1 MADLKN
7 DTANDSQILEKV
19 KDIIA
24 EQLGVAKDMIKSE
37 SHFVDDFGADSL
49 DQVEIIMRFEE
60 DFDIDIPDDV
70 AEKMLTVGDVVNHIT
85 ENM

>member
-60 DFDIDIPDDV
+60 EFDIDIPDDV

>member
-1 MADLKN
+1 MTESN
-7 DTANDSQILEKV
+7 NQILEKV
-19 KDIIA
+19 KGIIS
-24 EQLGVAKDMIKSE
+24 EQLGVAKDQIKAE

-60 DFDIDIPDDV
+60 EFDIDIPDDI
-70 AEKMLTVGDVVNHIT
+70 AEKMLTVGDVVNYIT

>member
-1 MADLKN
+1 M
-7 DTANDSQILEKV
+7 

-60 DFDIDIPDDV
+60 EFDIDIPDDV

>member
-60 DFDIDIPDDV
+60 EFDIDIPDDV
-70 AEKMLTVGDVVNHIT
+70 AEKMLTVGDVVSHIT

>member
-1 MADLKN
+1 MSDLKN
-7 DTANDSQILEKV
+7 DANNSQILEKV

-24 EQLGVAKDMIKSE
+24 EQLGVAKDIIKNE

-60 DFDIDIPDDV
+60 EFDIDIPDDV
-70 AEKMLTVGDVVNHIT
+70 AEKMLTVGDVVNHIV